1 MSFEDNDS
9 EDENATKIDEQHNAS
24 EHRKAQEAVFRAYI
38 TKQAEDTTERKI
50 KPRDAVQTAKDEDLS
65 IKGLLAKQE
74 SAKIINDPREY
85 QLELFERAKS
95 QNTIAVLDT
104 GSGKTLIAVLLI
116 RHIIDQELEDRQHG
130 KEPRIAFFLVSHAS
144 SWQNGS

>member
-1 MSFEDNDS
+1 MSFEDNHS
-9 EDENATKIDEQHNAS
+9 EDEDTPKIDEQHNTS

-38 TKQAEDTTERKI
+38 TKQGEDTTERKI
-50 KPRDAVQTAKDEDLS
+50 KPRDAVQTARDEDLS

-85 QLELFERAKS
+85 QLDLFERAKS

-116 RHIIDQELEDRQHG
+116 RHIINQELEDRQRG
-130 KEPRIAFFLVSHAS
+130 KEPRIVFFLVSDLLLC
-144 SWQNGS
+144 QVGS